1 MREREMAMNKTTRTV
16 GVKRVKL
23 TLGKETVAILTP
35 DMLRNVAGGSPP
47 ITLRSECFT
56 RCMDGC

>member
-1 MREREMAMNKTTRTV
+1 V

-23 TLGKETVAILTP
+23 TLNKETVAVLTS
-35 DMLRNVAGGSPP
+35 DVLKHVVGGAIP
-47 ITLRSECFT
+47 ITLLSECFT